1 MRGFFK
7 RVTKVTLG
15 KAYFTAVCL
24 GSSPFWAHV
33 RVGTQTN
40 IATETPLHTQSMLC
54 GSRVPL
60 TSCHSPVPAKFLAN
74 WILRRQIPFSIGML
88 TACAH

>member
-33 RVGTQTN
+33 RVGSQTN

-54 GSRVPL
+54 GSRAPSL
-60 TSCHSPVPAKFLAN
+60 HATALFLRSF
-74 WILRRQIPFSIGML
+74 LQPGF
-88 TACAH
+88 